1 MGEYFYP
8 GAAVVKCSDSS
19 GDSIASPLIRRHCRT
34 VFRVY
39 LSNPNLIRPEEAE
52 TVIEGGA
59 VENLSLFF
67 LSAEKG
73 IFLLG
78 APRVCG
84 KMRPN

>member
-8 GAAVVKCSDSS
+8 GAAVVKYSDSS
-19 GDSIASPLIRRHCRT
+19 GDSIVSALIRRHCRT
-34 VFRVY
+34 VFRVHLLN
-39 LSNPNLIRPEEAE
+39 LSLIRPGEAE

-59 VENLSLFF
+59 AENLSLFF

-78 APRVCG
+78 TPRVAV
-84 KMRPN
+84 K